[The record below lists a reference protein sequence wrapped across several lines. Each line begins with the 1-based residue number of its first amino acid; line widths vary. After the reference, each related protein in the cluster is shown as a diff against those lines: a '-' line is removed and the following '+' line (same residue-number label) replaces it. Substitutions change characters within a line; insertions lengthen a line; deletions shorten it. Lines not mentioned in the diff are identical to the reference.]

1 MTLALIAALTL
12 AAVSPVDDG
21 EALLRRMNAAHRD
34 SWFRTMTFVQHTT
47 FPGTDRAA
55 ETWYETMSRPG
66 KLRIDIERNGEIV
79 ERLLFRSDSAYQY
92 AGDARRSAR
101 PQVHYL
107 LLVAHDIHVG
117 DAESIIARLRGLGY
131 DLSKTGKAT
140 WQGREVITVGAVT
153 GDTTSRQF
161 WVDPE
166 RLVAVRF
173 LQTSQN
179 GTVSDIHVGDFSH
192 EGSALVER
200 KIVFHSNGRPN
211 MVEEYT
217 WIRTGVSIPESVFD
231 PDSSALPDWIGE
243 YRREIGNRR

>member
-1 MTLALIAALTL
+1 MILPLLVSL
-12 AAVSPVDDG
+12 AAATGGPADDG

-47 FPGTDRAA
+47 FPGTERAP

-79 ERLLFRSDSAYQY
+79 ERTIFRNDSAYQY
-92 AGDARRSAR
+92 AGDQRRAAR

-117 DAESIIARLRGLGY
+117 DPDAVVAKLRALGY
-131 DLSKTGKAT
+131 DLSKTGRAT

-173 LQTSQN
+173 LQTTQN
-179 GTVSDIHVGDFSH
+179 GSLSDIQVGSFSS
-192 EGSALVER
+192 EGPALVER
-200 KIVFHSNGRPN
+200 RITFLSNGRPT

-217 WIRTGVSIPESVFD
+217 WVRTGMTIPDEVFE
-231 PDSSALPDWIGE
+231 PDNAATPEWIAA
-243 YRREIGNRR
+243 YRQGVRR